1 VFDAPNGMLKIILPL
16 IVLLAGIAGAWAI
29 IVNRPQ
35 LEPQAPQSELPL
47 ATVLRVEP
55 QSLRLNVRSQGLVA
69 PRNAIDLVSEVAGKI
84 IQLHPSFVAGG
95 FFRGGEV
102 LVTIDPRDYDYAV
115 ADARAKIAEAKRQ
128 MASEEAQAD
137 QARSEWKA
145 LGEGLPTP
153 LALHEPQ
160 LAEARAKLKAAEA
173 DLVKARLQ
181 RSRCELRAPFAGQM
195 HDKRIGMGQ
204 YVQPGEKLARLYST
218 DVAEIRLPLS
228 ADQLAFINLPLG
240 RSRDKSGEGPKVILT
255 AEFAGAT
262 HHWEGR
268 VVRTEGAIDEATGLL
283 HAVAEVRDPYSPNN
297 GQPPLMT
304 GLFVQAEIE
313 GREQAELFVLPQGA
327 INASQ
332 EALLVDDD
340 ERLHIRR
347 LEVLRSEPD
356 RILVRGGLAPGDR
369 IVIAGIQVPVEGM
382 KVKVEKMRLDQ
393 SSRENLP

>member
-1 VFDAPNGMLKIILPL
+1 
-16 IVLLAGIAGAWAI
+16 
-29 IVNRPQ
+29 
-35 LEPQAPQSELPL
+35 
-47 ATVLRVEP
+47 
-55 QSLRLNVRSQGLVA
+55 
-69 PRNAIDLVSEVAGKI
+69 
-84 IQLHPSFVAGG
+84 
-95 FFRGGEV
+95 
-102 LVTIDPRDYDYAV
+102 
-115 ADARAKIAEAKRQ
+115 
-128 MASEEAQAD
+128 
-137 QARSEWKA
+137 
-145 LGEGLPTP
+145 
-153 LALHEPQ
+153 
-160 LAEARAKLKAAEA
+160 
-173 DLVKARLQ
+173 
-181 RSRCELRAPFAGQM
+181 
-195 HDKRIGMGQ
+195 MGQ

-240 RSRDKSGEGPKVILT
+240 RSRDKSEEGPKVILT

-262 HHWEGR
+262 HYWEGR